1 MVAAT
6 QRHSTR
12 YLRLVHAKSLPIL
25 TADTLI
31 EIPTE
36 AKFFHTLPQARATSP
51 AARERCRQ
59 CAPLARV
66 LHEGTGVLR
75 VTASDKV
82 ADSLMGKGCCLEER
96 GKYEEARVEYQ
107 KSLDIK
113 TRIPDNHL
121 DVAEI
126 RENMAIIIGNK
137 ATTTKPL
144 KSTSLFWK
152 SRSAYT
158 VKTPWMWRTRST
170 TWLRC
175 TSVRET
181 TYRQKRWPLRH
192 TIHSLRC

>member
-1 MVAAT
+1 ME
-6 QRHSTR
+6 
-12 YLRLVHAKSLPIL
+12 LKSLKLERKLKSLKLEQDSHLDLGI
-25 TADTLI
+25 
-31 EIPTE
+31 
-36 AKFFHTLPQARATSP
+36 ATS
-51 AARERCRQ
+51 
-59 CAPLARV
+59 LLHVGNV
-66 LHEGTGVLR
+66 LLQMGKPEEALVKHQEGLEIKLKLLGSEHPR
-75 VTASDKV
+75 V
-82 ADSLMGKGCCLEER
+82 ADSLMGKGCCLGEM
-96 GKYEEARVEYQ
+96 GKYEEALVEYL

-113 TRIPDNHL
+113 TRNPDNHL